1 MKLNHKIVPLVLITL
16 CILGLQS
23 CKKDK
28 KTTEA
33 AVESVSPVAPEE
45 YVDDPFD
52 LIDEFGIPII
62 LGKQE
67 RATIEKEPYDKWFA
81 ENYKEH
87 TLDTLTVSAIA
98 PQLTAT
104 EITVFMGTWCEDSQL
119 QVPAFFKILDLAG
132 TASSTVHLITI
143 NEDKD
148 QPEDLVAGQNIT
160 NVPTIIFK
168 KEGQELGRIVE
179 YPLESLEKDMQKIL
193 NGEEYT
199 HPYVEE

>member
-148 QPEDLVAGQNIT
+148 QPEDLVAGQDII
-160 NVPTIIFK
+160 NVPTIC
-168 KEGQELGRIVE
+168 L
-179 YPLESLEKDMQKIL
+179 L
-193 NGEEYT
+193 YT
-199 HPYVEE
+199 SPSPRD